1 MLLYLCISTSY
12 KTQITPA
19 KMAKQ
24 QTLHCSF
31 CGRSRDEVKILI
43 AGQDGHICENCV
55 EHAEEII
62 EQELGSNTDTK
73 IPHAPNHKLV
83 VKKPIEIKNFLD
95 EYVIGQDDAKKI
107 LSVAVY
113 NHYKRLN
120 QKVENDVEIEKS
132 NIIMVGET
140 GTGKTLLAKSIARM
154 LNVPF
159 AIVDATVFTEAG
171 YVGEDVESM
180 LSRLLQACNYDVTAA
195 EKGIVF
201 IDEIDKIARK
211 SDNPSITR
219 DVSGEGVQQ
228 GLLKLLEGTEV
239 LVPPQGGRKHPEQ
252 KLIKVNTQNI
262 LFICGGAFD
271 GVDKIIARRVN
282 TNAIGF
288 NVNKELQEYQH
299 DNLLH
304 FVNAVDLKHFGLIP
318 ELLGRLPVITYLNPL
333 DATTLRSILTEPKNA
348 LVKQFTRLFDIEG
361 IELKFEDAVFD
372 FMVEKA
378 LEYKLGAR
386 GLRSICES
394 ILTDAMYELPSQ
406 KVKTFEVTLEYA
418 QRKFSTSKLSML
430 KVA

>member
-1 MLLYLCISTSY
+1 
-12 KTQITPA
+12 
-19 KMAKQ
+19 MAKQ

-43 AGQDGHICENCV
+43 AGQEGHICENCI
-55 EHAEEII
+55 EHAQEII
-62 EQELGSNTDTK
+62 MQEIVPQENASVSNY
-73 IPHAPNHKLV
+73 KLS
-83 VKKPIEIKNFLD
+83 VKKPMELKKFLD
-95 EYVIGQDDAKKI
+95 EYVIGQDDAKKV
-107 LSVAVY
+107 LAVAVY

-120 QKVENDVEIEKS
+120 QKIDNDVEIEKS

-140 GTGKTLLAKSIARM
+140 GTGKTLLAKTIARI

-171 YVGEDVESM
+171 YVGEDVESI
-180 LSRLLQACNYDVTAA
+180 LSRLLQVCNFDVNAA
-195 EKGIVF
+195 QKGIVY

-252 KLIKVNTQNI
+252 KLIKINTSNI

-271 GVDKIIARRVN
+271 GVDRLIGRRIN

-288 NVNKELQEYQH
+288 SVNKDLQEYQRK
-299 DNLLH
+299 NLLQ
-304 FVNAVDLKHFGLIP
+304 FVNAQDLKSFGLIP
-318 ELLGRLPVITYLNPL
+318 ELLGRLPVVTYLNPL
-333 DATTLRSILTEPKNA
+333 DSTTLRNILTEPKNS
-348 LVKQFTRLFDIEG
+348 LIKQYKKLFDLEG
-361 IELKFEDAVFD
+361 INLVIEDEVYD

-378 LEYKLGAR
+378 MEYKLGAR

-406 KVKTFEVTLEYA
+406 KVKTFTVTLEYA
-418 QRKFSTSKLSML
+418 QRKFSISKLSML